1 VTKKGKK
8 LYEGKAKILY
18 ETDQP
23 ELLIQTFKDDAT
35 AGDGD
40 KKGIIQGKG
49 AYNNAISARL
59 FEVLASNGVSNHF
72 VEKLDEV
79 DMLVKGLQMFP
90 IEVTIR
96 NTVAG
101 GMSRRLGIR
110 EGETL
115 KSAVLEYHLKD
126 DELHDP
132 LINEYHIRALG
143 LVEEKTLEKMED
155 AAFRANEVLKA
166 FLKVRNIDLVD
177 FKLEFGA
184 SGDEILVGDEIS
196 PDTCRFWDSETKEK
210 LDKDRFRKDLGG
222 IEEAYRE
229 VRKRIC
235 EMG

>member
-1 VTKKGKK
+1 MTKKGKK

-23 ELLIQTFKDDAT
+23 GLLIQTFKDDAT

-49 AYNNAISARL
+49 AYNNAISAGL
-59 FEVLASNGVSNHF
+59 FEVLTSNGVSNHF
-72 VEKLDEV
+72 VEKLNEV

-90 IEVTIR
+90 VEVTIR
-96 NTVAG
+96 NIVAG

-143 LVEEKTLEKMED
+143 LVEEKTLKKMED
-155 AAFRANEVLKA
+155 ATFKTNEVLKA
-166 FLKVRNIDLVD
+166 FLKDRNIDLVD

-184 SGDEILVGDEIS
+184 SGGEILVGDEIS
-196 PDTCRFWDSETKEK
+196 PDTCRFWDIGTREK

-229 VRKRIC
+229 VWKRIC
-235 EMG
+235 KIG

>member
-166 FLKVRNIDLVD
+166 FLKDRNIDLVD

-196 PDTCRFWDSETKEK
+196 PDTCRFWDIGTKEK